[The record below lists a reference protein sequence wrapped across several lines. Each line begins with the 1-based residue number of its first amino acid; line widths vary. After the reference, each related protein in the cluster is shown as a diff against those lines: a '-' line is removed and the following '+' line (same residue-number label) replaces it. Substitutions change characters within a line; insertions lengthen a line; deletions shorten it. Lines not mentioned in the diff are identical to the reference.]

1 MKKLFK
7 RFFALLKAWERR
19 TDAEF
24 AAMDAIQRQQITE
37 FINDSTY

>member
-7 RFFALLKAWERR
+7 RFFSLFAAWERR

-24 AAMDAIQRQQITE
+24 AGLDAIEQQQITE
-37 FINDSTY
+37 FINNSTY